1 MADLDD
7 LWISSKSDKTVAETL
22 HALGV
27 VSLIWNACEY
37 GLLPIFC
44 AVTNIDTRLAWIII
58 HDLGD
63 VATSN
68 NIRDALATSKHSVSE
83 KEAILYAIDLY
94 DMNRINRNQLTHF
107 MPIFGLDGLALF
119 RQKGPFIWPEWF
131 PSDLKSVRRV
141 ADELEVL
148 CAYLSDVGEYFTK
161 MKGTAPGPLPNR
173 PPLPERLWKP
183 PPPNRPKRKSPPR
196 SSRA

>member
-1 MADLDD
+1 MVDLADT
-7 LWISSKSDKTVAETL
+7 WISSKSSKTDAETL

-37 GLLPIFC
+37 GLLPLFC
-44 AVTNIDTRLAWIII
+44 TATNIDTRLAWIII

-63 VATSN
+63 IAISN
-68 NIRDALATSKHSVSE
+68 KIHDALALSKHSEDE
-83 KEAILYAIDLY
+83 KEAILYALKLY
-94 DMNRINRNQLTHF
+94 DTNRINRNQLAHF

-119 RQKGPFIWPEWF
+119 RQKGPIIWPEWF

-141 ADELEVL
+141 ADELAAL
-148 CAYLSDVGEYFTK
+148 SNYISDVSNYFITK
-161 MKGTAPGPLPNR
+161 MKGTAPGPLPDR

-183 PPPNRPKRKSPPR
+183 PPQGQPKPKSPP
-196 SSRA
+196 